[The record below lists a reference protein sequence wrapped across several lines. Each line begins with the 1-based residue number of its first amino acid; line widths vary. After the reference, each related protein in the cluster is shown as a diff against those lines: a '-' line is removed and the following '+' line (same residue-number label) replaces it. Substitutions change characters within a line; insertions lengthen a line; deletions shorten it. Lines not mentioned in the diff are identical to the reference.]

1 LGVAVNNIRWSR
13 AADALPL
20 LEEALQ
26 ILELTPNVASSIETN
41 GQIALAYL
49 RLGQEEKALA
59 HAERALSLSENI
71 SPTVYSMDIG
81 FSGVAD
87 VYFELWEKA
96 IQTKRPDVDFL
107 RQCAVKAI
115 KLLRAFEKVFPIG
128 QPVTPVY
135 QGWYEWLTDN
145 PDAAIKTLTK
155 GLQAAQKFKMR
166 YEEGMIRLKLA
177 VYAQGNLEAR
187 KKNLGRAIELFEQM
201 GAVNELRLAREE
213 ARRAGF

>member
-1 LGVAVNNIRWSR
+1 
-13 AADALPL
+13 
-20 LEEALQ
+20 
-26 ILELTPNVASSIETN
+26 LELTPNVASSIETN
-41 GQIALAYL
+41 GQIALGYL

-59 HAERALSLSENI
+59 HAERVLSLSEKI

-96 IQTKRPDVDFL
+96 IQSKRTDSDYL
-107 RQCAVKAI
+107 RQCAEKAV

-135 QGWYEWLTDN
+135 QGWYEWLTGK

-155 GLQAAQKFKMR
+155 GLEAAQKFQMR
-166 YEEGMIRLKLA
+166 YEEGLIRLKLA
-177 VYAQGNLEAR
+177 MYAQGNLEAR
-187 KKNLGRAIELFEQM
+187 KTNLGRAIELFEQM
-201 GAVNELRLAREE
+201 GAVNELRLAQEE
-213 ARRAGF
+213 ARRAGI